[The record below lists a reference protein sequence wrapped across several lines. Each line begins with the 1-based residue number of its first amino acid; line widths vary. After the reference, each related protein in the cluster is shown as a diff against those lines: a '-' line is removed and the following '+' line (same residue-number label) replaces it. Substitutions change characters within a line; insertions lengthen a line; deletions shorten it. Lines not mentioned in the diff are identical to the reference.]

1 MGAVGLARKAH
12 KIYTSWKFGGGIAQL
27 IKNINRVV
35 YTCDIAYQVDIP
47 ISTKLP
53 HQVTGVAM
61 HPKTVIGENCTI
73 YQHTTFGA
81 SHGEN
86 DNDGAPTLGNNVIV
100 GVGATILGSIKIG
113 NNVSIGAH
121 SVVIHDVP
129 DNAVVVGIPAVV
141 KRYKNAEEIK

>member
-1 MGAVGLARKAH
+1 MSLARKTH
-12 KIYTSWKFGGGIAQL
+12 KINVSWKFGGGIAQL

-35 YTCDIAYQVDIP
+35 YTCDIAYQVDISS
-47 ISTKLP
+47 STKLP
-53 HQVTGVAM
+53 HQGMGVVM

-86 DNDGAPTLGNNVIV
+86 DNDGAPILGNNVMV
-100 GVGATILGSIKIG
+100 GVGATILGPVKIG

-121 SVVIHDVP
+121 AVVIHDVP
-129 DNAVVVGIPAVV
+129 DNAVVVGIPA
-141 KRYKNAEEIK
+141 EIKKYKTITER